1 MVLITCARSVH
12 AAGSA
17 AKERKAVAR
26 VCRCVRFSRPTAT
39 GGALFVRFFLF
50 LMRSFLNLFFLVFN
64 LVFST
69 SVALVVRGVGR
80 VK

>member
-26 VCRCVRFSRPTAT
+26 ICRSVRFSRPTAT
-39 GGALFVRFFLF
+39 GGALSHVKEISQICYR
-50 LMRSFLNLFFLVFN
+50 VQG
-64 LVFST
+64 
-69 SVALVVRGVGR
+69 VALPR
-80 VK
+80 VWGE